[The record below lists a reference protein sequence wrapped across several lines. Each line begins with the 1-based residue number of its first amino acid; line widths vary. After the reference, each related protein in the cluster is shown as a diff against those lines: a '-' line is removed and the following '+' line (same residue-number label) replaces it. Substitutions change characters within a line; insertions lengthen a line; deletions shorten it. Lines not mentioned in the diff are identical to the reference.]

1 MSDLFSPAPAPE
13 KAAPSRLRRHGAG
26 WLGLWLGV
34 IMAVALA
41 VIISA
46 QLYQDRGNARAQAQ
60 EAAVNLTNAI
70 ARDISRHIDLFRFVL
85 SSLRETV
92 TSDAFDRIP
101 LDLHDT
107 VLFSH
112 TAAPKALGVLF
123 VTDENGIIRAES
135 GHNDIKGQSRG
146 WRPYFAYHRDHDDP
160 DMMVSGPLVSATS
173 GDPVIVLS
181 MRLNHPDGSFRG
193 VVVASMLL
201 SYFDGLLTDLSLE
214 PGTSL
219 SLLLDQ
225 GVVMARKPADPDAI
239 GRDLRQDPQVAAAA
253 GQPQAI
259 YVEAG
264 STGGDRLVVSTAVEG
279 STMRVQ
285 MTQSLEQIWS
295 HWRAKAW
302 TIGTTTAVLMLGI
315 IALIALFHRESGRRA
330 RAQQALALA
339 NASLERMATTD
350 ALTGIANRRMFDDI
364 MRREEAKIARTP
376 QDAAVLMI
384 DIDLFKSFN
393 DTYGHSA
400 GDATLR
406 SVAQA
411 VTRAV
416 TRGGDLV
423 ARIGGEEF
431 AVLLTETDLHGARIV
446 AERIR
451 TEVVA
456 LGIRHSGSPHG
467 HVTVS
472 IGLAAS
478 VTDRTTLNLD
488 EALNHAD
495 QALYD
500 AKKNGRNRVELASP
514 AIVAA

>member
-1 MSDLFSPAPAPE
+1 MSDPFSSDPALDH
-13 KAAPSRLRRHGAG
+13 AAPSRLRRHGAG
-26 WLGLWLGV
+26 WLGLWLGI
-34 IMAVALA
+34 IMAMALA

-46 QLYQDRGNARAQAQ
+46 QLYQDRGNARTQAE

-92 TSDAFDRIP
+92 QSDAFDRLP
-101 LDLHDT
+101 ADLHDT

-123 VTDENGIIRAES
+123 VTDANGIITAES

-146 WRPYFAYHRDHDDP
+146 WRPYFSYHRDHDD
-160 DMMVSGPLVSATS
+160 DAMLVSGPLVSATS
-173 GDPVIVLS
+173 GDPVVVLS
-181 MRLNHPDGSFRG
+181 MRLNNPDGSFRG
-193 VVVASMLL
+193 MVVASMLL

-214 PGTSL
+214 PGASL
-219 SLLLDQ
+219 SLLLDH
-225 GVVMARKPADPDAI
+225 GIVMARKPADPDAI
-239 GRDLRQDPQVAAAA
+239 GRDLRQDPLVAAA
-253 GQPQAI
+253 GGKPQAI
-259 YVEAG
+259 YVEPA
-264 STGGDRLVVSTAVEG
+264 SIGGDRLIVSTAVEG

-285 MTQSLEQIWS
+285 MTQSLSQIWT

-302 TIGTTTAVLMLGI
+302 TIGVTTAVLILGI
-315 IALIALFHRESGRRA
+315 IALIVLFHRESGRRA

-339 NASLERMATTD
+339 NATLERMATTD
-350 ALTGIANRRMFDDI
+350 ALTGIANRRLFDDI
-364 MRREEAKIARTP
+364 LRREEAKSARTALE
-376 QDAAVLMI
+376 AAVLMI

-411 VTRAV
+411 VARAV

-431 AVLLTETDLHGARIV
+431 AVLLTETDLSGARIV
-446 AERIR
+446 AERVR
-451 TEVVA
+451 TEVAA
-456 LGIRHSGSPHG
+456 LGIRHTGSPHG

-472 IGLAAS
+472 IGLATS
-478 VTDRTTLNLD
+478 MTDTTALNLE

-500 AKKNGRNRVELASP
+500 AKKNGRNRVEVAAP
-514 AIVAA
+514 TIVAA

>member
-1 MSDLFSPAPAPE
+1 MSDLFSPAPAPSL
-13 KAAPSRLRRHGAG
+13 ATPSRLRRHGAG

-34 IMAVALA
+34 VMAMAMA

-46 QLYQDRGNARAQAQ
+46 QLYQDRGNARAQAE

-70 ARDISRHIDLFRFVL
+70 ARDISRHMDLFRFVL

-123 VTDENGIIRAES
+123 VTDANGIITAES
-135 GHNDIKGQSRG
+135 GRSDIKGQSRG

-160 DMMVSGPLVSATS
+160 AMMVSGPLVSATS

-214 PGTSL
+214 PGSNL
-219 SLLLDQ
+219 SLLLDS
-225 GVVMARKPADPDAI
+225 GVVMARRPADPDAV
-239 GRDLRQDPQVAAAA
+239 GRDLRQDPLVAAAA
-253 GQPQAI
+253 GKPQAI
-259 YVEAG
+259 YVDRD
-264 STGGDRLVVSTAVEG
+264 SLGGGQLVVSTAVDG

-285 MTQSLEQIWS
+285 MTQSLDQIWS
-295 HWRAKAW
+295 HWRTKAW
-302 TIGTTTAVLMLGI
+302 TIGTTTAILMLGI

-330 RAQQALALA
+330 RAQHALALA
-339 NASLERMATTD
+339 NTTLERMATTD
-350 ALTGIANRRMFDDI
+350 ALTGIANRRMFEEI
-364 MRREEAKIARTP
+364 LRREEAKAARAP

-411 VTRAV
+411 VRRAV

-431 AVLLTETDLHGARIV
+431 AVLLTETDLSGARTV
-446 AERIR
+446 AERVR
-451 TEVVA
+451 AEVVA
-456 LGIRHSGSPHG
+456 LGIRHTGSPHG

-478 VTDRTTLNLD
+478 ATEAAALNLD
-488 EALNHAD
+488 EALNKAD

-500 AKKNGRNRVELASP
+500 AKRNGRNRVEMAGR
-514 AIVAA
+514 ATVAA

>member
-1 MSDLFSPAPAPE
+1 MSDLFSPAPALVTATSTRP
-13 KAAPSRLRRHGAG
+13 PRHRAE

-34 IMAVALA
+34 VMAMAMA
-41 VIISA
+41 VIISS
-46 QLYQDRGNARAQAQ
+46 QLYQDRINERAQAE

-85 SSLRETV
+85 SSLRDTV
-92 TSDAFDRIP
+92 TSDAFARIP
-101 LDLHDT
+101 RDLHDT

-123 VTDENGIIRAES
+123 VTDANGIITAES
-135 GHNDIKGQSRG
+135 GFSDIKGQSRG
-146 WRPYFAYHRDHDDP
+146 WRPYFAYHRDHNDP
-160 DMMVSGPLVSATS
+160 SLLISGPMVSATS

-201 SYFDGLLTDLSLE
+201 SYFDGLLTDLTME
-214 PGTSL
+214 PGANL

-225 GVVMARKPADPDAI
+225 GVVMARKPADPGAI
-239 GRDLRQDPQVAAAA
+239 GRDLRQDPLVAAAA
-253 GQPQAI
+253 GKPQAV
-259 YVEAG
+259 YVEPGSAG
-264 STGGDRLVVSTAVEG
+264 DDLLVVSTAVEG

-285 MTQSLEQIWS
+285 MTQSLSQVWS

-302 TIGTTTAVLMLGI
+302 TIGITTAVLMMGI
-315 IALIALFHRESGRRA
+315 ISLIVLFHRESGRRA
-330 RAQQALALA
+330 RAQQALAQA
-339 NASLERMATTD
+339 NGTLERMATTD
-350 ALTGIANRRMFDDI
+350 ALTGIANRRMFEDI
-364 MRREEAKIARTP
+364 LRREEAKASRAAHN
-376 QDAAVLMI
+376 AAVLMI

-393 DTYGHSA
+393 DTYGHGA

-431 AVLLTETDLHGARIV
+431 AVLLTETDLAGARVV

-451 TEVVA
+451 ADVVA
-456 LGIRHSGSPHG
+456 LGIRHTGSPHG

-472 IGLAAS
+472 VGLAAAA
-478 VTDRTTLNLD
+478 TEATALNLD
-488 EALNHAD
+488 DALNHAD

-500 AKKNGRNRVELASP
+500 AKKNGRNRVEVAVRSS
-514 AIVAA
+514 VAA

>member
-1 MSDLFSPAPAPE
+1 MNDPFSPAPAPE
-13 KAAPSRLRRHGAG
+13 HAAPPRLRRRAAE

-34 IMAVALA
+34 IMAMALA

-46 QLYQDRGNARAQAQ
+46 QLYQDRTNERAQAE

-70 ARDISRHIDLFRFVL
+70 ARDISRHMDLFRFVL
-85 SSLRETV
+85 ASLRETV

-123 VTDENGIIRAES
+123 VTDANGIIMAES
-135 GHNDIKGQSRG
+135 GRSEIKGQSRG

-160 DMMVSGPLVSATS
+160 AMMVSGPLVSATS

-201 SYFDGLLTDLSLE
+201 SYFDGLLSDLTLD
-214 PGTSL
+214 PGASL
-219 SLLLDQ
+219 SLLVDS
-225 GVVMARKPADPDAI
+225 GIVMARKPADPDAI
-239 GRDLRQDPQVAAAA
+239 GRDLRQEPLVMAAA
-253 GQPQAI
+253 GKRQAV
-259 YVEAG
+259 YLEPG
-264 STGGDRLVVSTAVEG
+264 SMGGDRLVVSTAVEG

-285 MTQSLEQIWS
+285 MTQSLNQVWS
-295 HWRAKAW
+295 NWRTKAW
-302 TIGTTTAVLMLGI
+302 TIGITTAILMLGI
-315 IALIALFHRESGRRA
+315 IALIVLFHRESGRRA
-330 RAQQALALA
+330 RAQHALALA
-339 NASLERMATTD
+339 NAKLERMATTD

-364 MRREEAKIARTP
+364 LRREEAKAARTR
-376 QDAAVLMI
+376 QEAAVLMI

-416 TRGGDLV
+416 TRGSDLV

-431 AVLLTETDLHGARIV
+431 AVLLPETDLAGALIV
-446 AERIR
+446 AERVR
-451 TEVVA
+451 AEVVA
-456 LGIRHSGSPHG
+456 LGIRHTGSPHG

-478 VTDRTTLNLD
+478 ITEAVTLNLD

-500 AKKNGRNRVELASP
+500 AKKNGRNRVEVAALAS
-514 AIVAA
+514 VAA

>member
-1 MSDLFSPAPAPE
+1 MS
-13 KAAPSRLRRHGAG
+13 
-26 WLGLWLGV
+26 
-34 IMAVALA
+34 MALA

-60 EAAVNLTNAI
+60 ETAVNLTNAI

-85 SSLRETV
+85 SSLRDTV
-92 TSDAFDRIP
+92 ESNAFDRIP
-101 LDLHDT
+101 ADLHDT

-123 VTDENGIIRAES
+123 VTDANGIITAES

-146 WRPYFAYHRDHDDP
+146 WRPYFSYHRDHDDP
-160 DMMVSGPLVSATS
+160 AMLVSGPLVSATS

-181 MRLNHPDGSFRG
+181 MRLNRPDGSFRG

-201 SYFDGLLTDLSLE
+201 TYFDGLLTDLSLE
-214 PGTSL
+214 PGASL

-239 GRDLRQDPQVAAAA
+239 GRDLRQNPLVAAAA
-253 GQPQAI
+253 GKPQSI
-259 YVEAG
+259 YVEPG
-264 STGGDRLVVSTAVEG
+264 SIGGDHLTVSTAVEG

-285 MTQSLEQIWS
+285 MTQSLEQIWF

-315 IALIALFHRESGRRA
+315 IALIVLFHRESGRRA

-339 NASLERMATTD
+339 NATLERMATTD

-364 MRREEAKIARTP
+364 LRREEAKAARSP

-431 AVLLTETDLHGARIV
+431 AVLLTDTDLSGARIV
-446 AERIR
+446 AERVR
-451 TEVVA
+451 AEVVA
-456 LGIRHSGSPHG
+456 LGIRHTASPHG

-472 IGLAAS
+472 IGLATSGTDS
-478 VTDRTTLNLD
+478 VSLNLD
-488 EALNHAD
+488 DALNLAD

-500 AKKNGRNRVELASP
+500 AKKNGRNRVEVAAP
-514 AIVAA
+514 TIVAA